1 MGDICRVLHT
11 DLEVERFV
19 DGVLNICDINEKRE
33 AINAIAAAERNIV
46 SYPQYPT
53 WLHRDN
59 RDFEWREDK
68 KRKKLRTQ
76 IVEELYTQQR
86 LDNDDI
92 IELGQGGAAPQT
104 MPKKERKAIY
114 LIGPPASG
122 KSTIASIVA
131 DVYGAYIIDSDYAKR
146 KLPEYKNQIGGASLV
161 HEESSH
167 LVFDTNS
174 DSLIFR
180 CLEQGNN
187 IVVPKIG
194 DNLESIIKF
203 ADDFKSIGY
212 SVYLISIDLD
222 RQKATQRAYYRY
234 KDTSRYVPLSLIFDK
249 FSNQPTLNYFKV
261 KQRYKSLF
269 AGFAQISTDV
279 PKDDPAKPIEI
290 ENMDEISTIEWRR
303 SYAKV

>member
-19 DGVLNICDINEKRE
+19 DGVLNICGNDQKRE
-33 AINAIAAAERNIV
+33 AINSITAAERNIV
-46 SYPQYPT
+46 SYSEYST
-53 WLHRDN
+53 WIHRDD
-59 RDFEWREDK
+59 RDFEWREDA
-68 KRKKLRTQ
+68 KRKTLRAQ
-76 IVEELYTQQR
+76 IVEELYTQKR
-86 LDNDDI
+86 LDDDDN

-104 MPKKERKAIY
+104 VPKKEKKAIY

-122 KSTIASIVA
+122 KSTIASIIA
-131 DVYGAYIIDSDYAKR
+131 DIYGAYIIDSDYAKR
-146 KLPEYKNQIGGASLV
+146 KLPEYNNQIGGASLV

-174 DSLIFR
+174 DSLLYR
-180 CLEQGNN
+180 CLEEGNN
-187 IVVPKIG
+187 IIVPKIG
-194 DNLESIIKF
+194 DTIESIIKF

-279 PKDDPAKPIEI
+279 PKDTPAKPIEI
-290 ENMDEISTIEWRR
+290 ENMDEISDIEWRR

>member
-19 DGVLNICDINEKRE
+19 DGVLNICDINQKRE

-59 RDFEWREDK
+59 RDFEWRDDD

-104 MPKKERKAIY
+104 TPKKERKAIY

-122 KSTIASIVA
+122 KSTIASIIA

-146 KLPEYKNQIGGASLV
+146 KLPEYNNQIGGASLV

-174 DSLIFR
+174 DSLLYR
-180 CLEQGNN
+180 CLEEGNN
-187 IVVPKIG
+187 IIVPKIG
-194 DNLESIIKF
+194 DAIESIIKF
-203 ADDFKSIGY
+203 ANDLKSIDY
-212 SVYLISIDLD
+212 NVYLVSIDLD

-234 KDTSRYVPLSLIFDK
+234 RDTSRYVPLSLIFDK

-279 PKDDPAKPIEI
+279 PKDTPAKPIEI
-290 ENMDEISTIEWRR
+290 ENMEEISDIEWRR